1 MSSEDDIFL
10 KTFNQM
16 IEVLNSLHVT
26 IKSLRKTTEVI
37 QLSIDGLGTGLTD
50 VNTNISELCK
60 KFDSIS
66 TTLQSTTAPS
76 PIKVEK
82 KPVKASKTPAKKAVA
97 SQVEPVAISSSTDV
111 SNPIFIDLVKKINE
125 AETYKEV
132 GELLVESLDQIEST
146 FSFSRVFYEIR
157 RIGNSLIRKGEKEFP
172 ANDKIEQIE
181 KIVDWEQRLV
191 E

>member
-26 IKSLRKTTEVI
+26 IKSLKKTTEVI

-76 PIKVEK
+76 PMKVEK
-82 KPVKASKTPAKKAVA
+82 KPVKASKTPAKKVVA
-97 SQVEPVAISSSTDV
+97 SQVEPVAISSSTNV
-111 SNPIFIDLVKKINE
+111 SNPIFIDLVKNINE
-125 AETYKEV
+125 AGTYKEV

-172 ANDKIEQIE
+172 ANDKIELIE